1 MGFSEIIG
9 QDRVIRLLR
18 QALRHGRLPH
28 ALLFTGLDGV
38 GKLRTALALAR
49 VLNCESASLGDAC
62 DRCLSCRKMVSGNHP
77 DLLLVEREGQ
87 FIRIDRIR
95 DLQRRLRFRPL
106 EGGKRVIVIHDAETM
121 RTEAANAL
129 LKILEEPPPDN
140 LFILTAP
147 DSTAL
152 LPTIASR
159 CLCLRFQPLTRTAIA
174 AHLRAV
180 HAVSPDR
187 ADLVASLAGGSLSRA
202 LTFLDEEELN
212 RRRQLL
218 ETTARIKDVA
228 PNEVLATAEKWS
240 GDRGDLSE
248 DLEWVK
254 MWARDLLVAHLEAA
268 RTETLINQDLSG
280 QLGAVAARFDS
291 QDIPRLFDTLCALQR
306 ALRHQHL
313 NKRSSLEALFF
324 ALRAGTGKDSLW
336 HEPLL
341 PALEQQPFIRA
352 VHG

>member
-1 MGFSEIIG
+1 M
-9 QDRVIRLLR
+9 
-18 QALRHGRLPH
+18 A
-28 ALLFTGLDGV
+28 
-38 GKLRTALALAR
+38 
-49 VLNCESASLGDAC
+49 
-62 DRCLSCRKMVSGNHP
+62 SGNHP
-77 DLLLVEREGQ
+77 DLVVVEREGQ
-87 FIRIDRIR
+87 FIRIDTIR

-106 EGGKRVIVIHDAETM
+106 EGRRRVIVIHEAETM

-147 DSTAL
+147 DPTAL

-159 CLCLRFQPLTRTAIA
+159 CLCLRFQPLTRAAIA
-174 AHLRAV
+174 AHLTGV
-180 HAVSPDR
+180 HALQPER
-187 ADLVASLAGGSLSRA
+187 ADLVAALAGGSLSRA
-202 LTFLDEEELN
+202 LTLLDEEELD

-218 ETTARIKDVA
+218 ETLARIREVA
-228 PNEVLATAEKWS
+228 PSEVLAAAEKWS
-240 GDRGDLSE
+240 GDKHDLSE

-280 QLGAVAARFDS
+280 ALGAVAARFDPR
-291 QDIPRLFDTLCALQR
+291 DLPRLFDTLCALQR

-324 ALRAGTGKDSLW
+324 ALRADTGKDSPS

-341 PALEQQPFIRA
+341 PALEREPFTRA